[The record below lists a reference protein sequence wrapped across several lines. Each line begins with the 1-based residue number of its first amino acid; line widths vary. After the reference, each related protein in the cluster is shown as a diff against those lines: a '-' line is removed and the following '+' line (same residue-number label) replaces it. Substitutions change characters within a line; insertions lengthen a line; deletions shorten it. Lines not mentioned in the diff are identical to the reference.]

1 MGISQD
7 AITGTDPIK
16 LQRSHASVSNAINSL
31 KARKMNVNEAAV
43 TLYSNDVYA
52 LFVTYNSSSNTFYG
66 YCINL
71 LNAMVQ
77 ILIMTH
83 ENLATTT
90 AY

>member
-1 MGISQD
+1 
-7 AITGTDPIK
+7 
-16 LQRSHASVSNAINSL
+16 
-31 KARKMNVNEAAV
+31 MNVNEAAV
-43 TLYSNDVYA
+43 TLYNVMTVYA

-83 ENLATTT
+83 ENLATT

>member
-1 MGISQD
+1 
-7 AITGTDPIK
+7 
-16 LQRSHASVSNAINSL
+16 LQRSHASVSNAINGL

-43 TLYSNDVYA
+43 TLYSNNRIIYA
-52 LFVTYNSSSNTFYG
+52 LFVTYNSNSNTFYS

-77 ILIMTH
+77 ILIMTY
-83 ENLATTT
+83 ENLATV